1 CQKFCHPLSPKGMS
15 HKMSRKCRT
24 HSEEA
29 SVRPP
34 RRSCCGSAHG
44 LYAACRRSGR
54 QLPCR
59 QQPFPLVAEQLCM
72 GDGPG
77 GVGAPAAV
85 LLLRP
90 DAAVAAPLPAGELRT
105 SYDPGELLDR
115 VPIAHRLPLDQDG
128 KHTLDPVQP
137 LPEPHSCPP
146 TCRMAWDV

>member
-1 CQKFCHPLSPKGMS
+1 KGQDERPDGEKAVFRAMTAVNAGCDCEPKTDNTNEAIPAHPSLVGSTGEKFCHPLSPKGMS

-29 SVRPP
+29 SVHSP

-105 SYDPGELLDR
+105 P
-115 VPIAHRLPLDQDG
+115 
-128 KHTLDPVQP
+128 
-137 LPEPHSCPP
+137 
-146 TCRMAWDV
+146 